1 MGRPLDYSRI
11 TLNEI
16 YSWSKSVWSF
26 LGGGDYRVPSH
37 VPAIAGAVTHND
49 KDPATHLYS
58 LEVATVTARMRR
70 ILVRGSGV
78 IVLP

>member
-1 MGRPLDYSRI
+1 VYG
-11 TLNEI
+11 
-16 YSWSKSVWSF
+16 VF
-26 LGGGDYRVPSH
+26 LGGRGLQGTIPRS
-37 VPAIAGAVTHND
+37 AIAGAVTHND